1 MFVAL
6 SVERCF
12 WMYVGHCCSISDRA
26 VNSLPSFPGL
36 PTILLWCTICKNR
49 LGKAGSIYHMNDV
62 NFYLGR
68 QREVGSKVRPAVSI
82 QTNTVVPNIHKAKML
97 PLIAH
102 DDEMH
107 MWNVLFQSGVPPSL
121 CLCWGRHWDHSHDNA
136 PRPSPSVFVYCR
148 HIINWMMERP
158 GNEAIIEWL
167 WSSSATNHACRPQSQ
182 YQWKV

>member
-68 QREVGSKVRPAVSI
+68 QREMGSKLRPAVSI

-97 PLIAH
+97 PLIAQ
-102 DDEMH
+102 DEECICETCSFSLVSLLPSVYVEVDIEIIH
-107 MWNVLFQSGVPPSL
+107 MIMLPGLPPL
-121 CLCWGRHWDHSHDNA
+121 CLCTVGIS
-136 PRPSPSVFVYCR
+136 
-148 HIINWMMERP
+148 
-158 GNEAIIEWL
+158 
-167 WSSSATNHACRPQSQ
+167 
-182 YQWKV
+182 